1 MTEKGNKMKNLALWI
16 FSAFCCLALP
26 SLASEP
32 ATLQGSWTLKS
43 AVYTKA
49 DGTVITLSDGDL
61 KSVKIL
67 SKGHFS
73 FVTANKDGSFS
84 SALTGSYQ
92 HKGESY
98 NETPLTGSVPGMLNK
113 TYEFKAELK
122 DNLWLHSGMEDGMK
136 IEEVWVRLD

>member
-1 MTEKGNKMKNLALWI
+1 MKSFALWTFAI
-16 FSAFCCLALP
+16 FCFAAAPLQ
-26 SLASEP
+26 
-32 ATLQGSWTLKS
+32 ATELTSLQGSWTLQS

-73 FVTANKDGSFS
+73 FVTVNKDGSFS

>member
-1 MTEKGNKMKNLALWI
+1 MKQVIAVIFTVFALL
-16 FSAFCCLALP
+16 CLPLQALE
-26 SLASEP
+26 SS
-32 ATLQGSWTLKS
+32 TLQGSWTLQS

-49 DGTVITLSDGDL
+49 DGTVIKLSADDL
-61 KSVKIL
+61 KSIKIL

-73 FVTANKDGSFS
+73 FVTVNKDGSFS
-84 SALTGSYQ
+84 SALTGTYQ
-92 HKGESY
+92 LKGNDY
-98 NETPLTGSVPGMLNK
+98 HETPQTGSVASMLNK